1 LGWRVCARRFGGLPL
16 FFLIVAW
23 LGSGFD
29 YAVALYANWDW
40 GRNFPHLKRDCFR
53 FERKGTLCSLSKLNN

>member
-1 LGWRVCARRFGGLPL
+1 L

-40 GRNFPHLKRDCFR
+40 GRNFPHLKKIARA
-53 FERKGTLCSLSKLNN
+53 LSEKEHYAPSRS

>member
-1 LGWRVCARRFGGLPL
+1 LRTAHRRPVLD
-16 FFLIVAW
+16 FLIVAW

-40 GRNFPHLKRDCFR
+40 GRNFPHLKKIARA
-53 FERKGTLCSLSKLNN
+53 LSEKEHYAPSRS